1 MVKPVVFQPAI
12 INSFKS
18 YNFKIFTSDVFAGL
32 IVGIVALPLSIAF
45 AIASGVEPQKGLI
58 TAFVAGMAI
67 SLFSGSKFQVGG
79 PTGAFI
85 VIIYSIV
92 QKYGYEGLAFAGLI
106 AGALLVL
113 MGLFRLGDIIKFIPY
128 PVTVGFTA
136 GIAVI
141 IFTSQVKDF
150 LGLTGQMPE
159 SFYHKWIYY
168 LQNLAHINPASLL
181 IGLGSTAVLLLWPKV
196 SKKIPA
202 PLIAILI
209 ATLVVRMFP
218 IHAET
223 IAHKFGEISCRLQWP
238 SLPKF
243 PLERIPEL
251 FQPALTIA
259 VLAGIESLLSAVVAD
274 GMTGTR
280 HKSNTELIGQG
291 IANILSPLFG
301 GIPATGAIART
312 ATNIRNGGKTPI
324 AGVIH
329 SITVLLIFLFLGR
342 FAGYIPLSSLAAVL
356 IVVAWNMGEWHLF
369 VKIFKTTKGDF
380 AVLLITFL
388 LTIFVDLTV
397 AIEVGLVLASFLFMK
412 QMVNVTELGYI
423 TESLNDAEDEHNPI
437 KQELPDGV
445 EVFEIEGPFFFGAA
459 MKFRDTITEIEKKQ
473 KVLILRMR
481 YVPTIDAT
489 GINALE
495 EVIKKTRKRDTAV
508 ILSGVR
514 PHLRHLLDKAG
525 VTEMLGR
532 DMVFGDFD
540 SAIRKAR
547 KIIEKK
553 KQFLDAMR
561 LLLVPEK
568 NEQPQE
574 LVHQ

>member
-1 MVKPVVFQPAI
+1 MYKPVFQPAI
-12 INSFKS
+12 ASSLKG
-18 YNFKIFTSDVFAGL
+18 YNFKIFTGDLLAGL

-58 TAFVAGMAI
+58 TACVAGFAI
-67 SLFSGSKFQVGG
+67 SAFSGSRFQVGG

-92 QKYGYEGLAFAGLI
+92 QKHGYDGLAMATFLAGI
-106 AGALLVL
+106 LLVI
-113 MGLFRLGDIIKFIPY
+113 MGLARFGDIIKFIPY

-150 LGLTGQMPE
+150 FGMSGQIPE

-168 LQNLAHINPASLL
+168 LKNLNHINLSALL
-181 IGLGSTAVLLLWPKV
+181 TGLAATAILIFWPRV

-202 PLIAILI
+202 PLIAIVAVTVI
-209 ATLVVRMFP
+209 VKIFAIP
-218 IHAET
+218 AET
-223 IAHKFGEISCRLQWP
+223 IHDKFGQISCTFSFP
-238 SLPKF
+238 AIPKIDF
-243 PLERIPEL
+243 AKLPEL

-259 VLAGIESLLSAVVAD
+259 ILAGIESLLSAVVAD

-291 IANILSPLFG
+291 IANILSPVFG

-312 ATNIRNGGKTPI
+312 ATNIKNGGKTPI

-329 SITVLLIFLFLGR
+329 SITILAIFLFLGR
-342 FAGYIPLSSLAAVL
+342 FAGFIPLSALAAVL
-356 IVVAWNMGEWHLF
+356 VVVAWNMGEWHLF
-369 VKIFKTTKGDF
+369 VKIFKSTKSDF
-380 AVLLITFL
+380 CVLMITFL
-388 LTIFVDLTV
+388 LTIFIDLTV
-397 AIEVGLVLASFLFMK
+397 AIETGLVLAAFLFMK
-412 QMVNVTELGYI
+412 RMVSVTELRYI
-423 TESLNDAEDEHNPI
+423 TDSLNESSEDENAPE
-437 KQELPDGV
+437 QMLPAGV
-445 EVFEIEGPFFFGAA
+445 EVFEIEGPFFFGAV
-459 MKFRDTITEIEKKQ
+459 MKFRDTIAEIEKRP

-495 EVIKKTRKRDTAV
+495 EVIKKTKKQGTAV

-514 PHLRHLLDKAG
+514 HHLLELLNNSEI
-525 VTEMLGR
+525 T
-532 DMVFGDFD
+532 
-540 SAIRKAR
+540 SAIGAEMIVPDFETAVGKAR
-547 KIIEKK
+547 NFLEKK
-553 KQFLDAMR
+553 KQFQNTMR
-561 LLLVPEK
+561 LLLAPNFEK
-568 NEQPQE
+568 
-574 LVHQ
+574 